1 MASRSPL
8 LRASARAVLILCG
21 LSLCSDAAWASSIS
35 DFNLI
40 AFGNVSGTSQVEGR
54 SAIFGNLSG
63 NSKTFVTSAVGLAS
77 PVATDGLS
85 INDGLVI
92 GGSASGGPMNVN
104 NGADIRVAG
113 AGNAGSINPNGGQ
126 EFFNDAGVPSI
137 LDAIQASVLSAES
150 FFASQTVNSNVN
162 LSDQNRVVFNAAPVD
177 GVAVF
182 EVGSTQLFHRN
193 GQFDLT
199 GDLTADLFLI
209 RVTGGNDI
217 NTSGL
222 NPKSFEFNDPA
233 FQSRIA
239 FYFPDAS
246 ASTDLR
252 FNGGLGGALVA
263 RQANLIVT
271 NPLEGTVVAG
281 NVTLNSGIHLPVF
294 TAVVP
299 EPGTA
304 VLLGLGLVGL
314 AVKRRS

>member
-1 MASRSPL
+1 MSLFHRPVH
-8 LRASARAVLILCG
+8 AVLIACALFSSG
-21 LSLCSDAAWASSIS
+21 AASAAAIS

-40 AFGNVSGTSQVEGR
+40 AFGNVTGTSLVEGR

-63 NSKTFVTSAVGLAS
+63 NSKTFVTSTAGLAD
-77 PVATDGLS
+77 PVGTAGLGV
-85 INDGLVI
+85 NDGLLI

-104 NGADIRVAG
+104 NGADVRVAG
-113 AGNAGSINPNGGQ
+113 SGSAGSINPNGGQ
-126 EFFNDAGVPSI
+126 ETFNDAGVSPI
-137 LDAIQASVLSAES
+137 LDALETSVLSMEN
-150 FFASQTVNSNVN
+150 FFDARDVNSTVN
-162 LSDQNRVVFNAAPVD
+162 LSDLNRVVFNATPVD
-177 GVAVF
+177 GIAVF

-199 GDLTADLFLI
+199 GDLSADLFLI
-209 RVTGGNDI
+209 RVTGGSDI

-222 NPKSFEFNDPA
+222 NPKSFEFNDPT

-252 FNGGLGGALVA
+252 FNGGLGGALLA

-281 NVTLNSGIHLPVF
+281 NVTLNSGVHLPVF
-294 TAVVP
+294 TVVP

-304 VLLGLGLVGL
+304 LLMGLGLAGL
-314 AVKRRS
+314 AAIRRP